1 MGKLSGKVA
10 VVTGASKGI
19 GAGIAQELA
28 AQGAAVVVNYS
39 SSKEGADKVV
49 AAITKAGGKAIAVGG
64 SVAHPREIENLFAET
79 KKVFGKVDILVNN
92 AGVYTFAPLDQITEE
107 DIDRMYT
114 TNVKG
119 LLLATKA
126 GVALIPPEGGSVINI
141 GSVSSDQT
149 PPMSVVYSSTKGA
162 VDAVTRVLAKEL
174 GPKQIRVNAVNPGP
188 VVTEGFKSSGVE
200 GSDFEKQMLQ
210 STPLGRLGNPQDI
223 ALVVAFLA
231 SDDARWVTGS
241 LIQAAGGM
249 R

>member
-1 MGKLSGKVA
+1 LR
-10 VVTGASKGI
+10 
-19 GAGIAQELA
+19 
-28 AQGAAVVVNYS
+28 GAAVVVNYS

-64 SVAHPREIENLFAET
+64 SVAHAREIDNLFAET
-79 KKVFGKVDILVNN
+79 KKVFGKIDILVNN

-126 GVALIPPEGGSVINI
+126 VVALIPPEGGSVINI

-149 PPMSVVYSSTKGA
+149 PPMSVVYSGTKGA